1 MSGAEDPREQRRV
14 TGPVEAGGGFGAGA
28 LAGAGPA
35 DQRVGGATAR
45 RRPGLKRRAVERVPG
60 SAGVGNRIGE
70 LHHRRLVDRADRG
83 RVAALT
89 ALAVA
94 DDLNRDQVAGRH
106 RLQGG
111 GHPVRLGG
119 LLGGGHAVPVRIED
133 LEAAGLGLERVCVPD
148 LEPVTEVGGL
158 ADRAGG
164 ARRDLLA
171 PVGERLALGGDEAVV
186 QVLVRGKVALQPAVQ
201 PCGRM
206 LDVGAVVPVAVADL
220 HPGYADRRVLTGEG
234 DAVVRR
240 AAELARHP
248 DPVQEFVDRQASARV
263 RLGEVP
269 GHRND
274 HQLRVVELRDVSM
287 EPLVFVGVVTG
298 VRDRRQRPAV
308 EDEHVEDCSGRVDV
322 VADLDRSYH
331 RAIQAHR
338 LDRDE
343 RVRRHRVEPDPIRR
357 RRSPGAVGEP
367 HYVGAERGRAEPGGR
382 AVGRGDLGGRRRA
395 LGRLERGRRR
405 DDLPAELRGSGAHP
419 LRLAVEPDVAT
430 DHDAPVLPRPDQR
443 ALAADE
449 EADGR
454 MPRRLAAATH
464 PHREDV
470 LATPKPIADR
480 GRQGPHPVP
489 GEGEVVADLDA
500 VEAGVEHS

>member
-1 MSGAEDPREQRRV
+1 MS
-14 TGPVEAGGGFGAGA
+14 VE
-28 LAGAGPA
+28 P
-35 DQRVGGATAR
+35 QSW
-45 RRPGLKRRAVERVPG
+45 PGTPIRFE
-60 SAGVGNRIGE
+60 
-70 LHHRRLVDRADRG
+70 
-83 RVAALT
+83 
-89 ALAVA
+89 
-94 DDLNRDQVAGRH
+94 
-106 RLQGG
+106 
-111 GHPVRLGG
+111 
-119 LLGGGHAVPVRIED
+119 
-133 LEAAGLGLERVCVPD
+133 
-148 LEPVTEVGGL
+148 
-158 ADRAGG
+158 
-164 ARRDLLA
+164 
-171 PVGERLALGGDEAVV
+171 
-186 QVLVRGKVALQPAVQ
+186 
-201 PCGRM
+201 
-206 LDVGAVVPVAVADL
+206 
-220 HPGYADRRVLTGEG
+220 
-234 DAVVRR
+234 
-240 AAELARHP
+240 
-248 DPVQEFVDRQASARV
+248 EFVDRQASARV

-343 RVRRHRVEPDPIRR
+343 GVRRHRVEPDPIRR

-382 AVGRGDLGGRRRA
+382 AVGGGDLGGRRRA

-419 LRLAVEPDVAT
+419 LRLAVEPDVAA
-430 DHDAPVLPRPDQR
+430 DDDAPVPPRPDQR

-454 MPRRLAAATH
+454 LPRRLAAATH
-464 PHREDV
+464 PNREDV

-489 GEGEVVADLDA
+489 GEAEVVADLDA
-500 VEAGVEHS
+500 VEAGVEHSRQRSGADPDAGLMGADDLSRLRRDHDLLRGAALGRWSGVRTDGFRAGENAEEGDHEEG